1 MNKTIRVL
9 YISLSG
15 NTTHFVKKLTEYL
28 NLWHDVTVNATD
40 VYTLVKNKETFKE
53 ETVPFVAILP
63 TYLEGGNG
71 HETGTT
77 EILTTPLREYLRFN
91 DNFKFC
97 KGIIGSG
104 NKNFNDQ
111 YCLTAKQYS
120 EEFSFPVLDN
130 FELRGT
136 DQDVIRI
143 ADKMMQILNE

>member
-40 VYTLVKNKETFKE
+40 VYTLVKDKEAFKD

-91 DNFKFC
+91 DNYKQC
-97 KGIIGSG
+97 KGIVGSG

-111 YCLTAKQYS
+111 FCLTAKQYS
-120 EEFSFPVLDN
+120 EEFGFPVIDN

>member
-9 YISLSG
+9 YISLSS

-40 VYTLVKNKETFKE
+40 VYALVKNKEVFRE
-53 ETVPFVAILP
+53 ETVPFIAILP

-91 DNFKFC
+91 GNYKLC
-97 KGIIGSG
+97 KGIVGSG

-120 EEFSFPVLDN
+120 EEFGFPVIDN

-143 ADKMMQILNE
+143 ADKIMQILKE

>member
-1 MNKTIRVL
+1 MNKTIRVI

-15 NTTHFVKKLTEYL
+15 NTTHFVKKLSEYL

-40 VYTLVKNKETFKE
+40 VYTLVKNKEAFKE

-91 DNFKFC
+91 DNYKHC
-97 KGIIGSG
+97 KGIVGSG

-143 ADKMMQILNE
+143 ADKIMQILNE

>member
-40 VYTLVKNKETFKE
+40 VYTLVKDKEAFKD

-63 TYLEGGNG
+63 TYLEGGDG

-91 DNFKFC
+91 DNYKYC
-97 KGIIGSG
+97 KGIFGSG

-120 EEFSFPVLDN
+120 EEFDFPVIDN

-143 ADKMMQILNE
+143 ADKIMQILNE

>member
-1 MNKTIRVL
+1 MMKKLRVV

-28 NLWHDVTVNATD
+28 NLWHNIEVNAID
-40 VYTLVKNKETFKE
+40 VYALVKNKEDFSG
-53 ETVPFVAILP
+53 ETEPFFAILP

-91 DNFKFC
+91 DNYKLC
-97 KGIIGSG
+97 KGIVGSG

-120 EEFSFPVLDN
+120 EEFSFPVIDN

>member
-1 MNKTIRVL
+1 MMKKVRVV

-28 NLWHDVTVNATD
+28 NLWHNIEVNATD
-40 VYTLVKNKETFKE
+40 VYTLVKNKDDFSDETELF
-53 ETVPFVAILP
+53 FAILP

-77 EILTTPLREYLRFN
+77 EILTTPLRDYLRYH
-91 DNFKFC
+91 DNFKHC
-97 KGIIGSG
+97 KGIVGSG

-120 EEFSFPVLDN
+120 EEFGFPVIDN

-136 DQDVIRI
+136 DQDVARI
-143 ADKMMQILNE
+143 ADKMMQILND

>member
-1 MNKTIRVL
+1 MNKKIRVV

-15 NTTHFVKKLTEYL
+15 NTTHFVKKLSEYF
-28 NLWHDVTVNATD
+28 NLWHDIDVNAID
-40 VYTLVKNKETFKE
+40 VYTLVKNKETFKN
-53 ETVPFVAILP
+53 ETSPFIAILP

-91 DNFKFC
+91 DNYRLC
-97 KGIIGSG
+97 KGIVGSG

-111 YCLTAKQYS
+111 FCLTAKQYS
-120 EEFSFPVLDN
+120 KEFGFPVIDN

-143 ADKMMQILNE
+143 ADKIIKILNK

>member
-1 MNKTIRVL
+1 MSKKVRVI

-28 NLWHDVTVNATD
+28 NLWHDIEVNATD
-40 VYTLVKNKETFKE
+40 IYTLVKNKEDFGD
-53 ETVPFVAILP
+53 ETEPFFAILP

-77 EILTTPLREYLRFN
+77 EILTTPLREYLRYHN
-91 DNFKFC
+91 NYKLC
-97 KGIIGSG
+97 KGIVGSG

-120 EEFSFPVLDN
+120 AEFGFSVIDN

-136 DQDVIRI
+136 DQDVARI
-143 ADKMMQILNE
+143 ADKMIQILNE

>member
-40 VYTLVKNKETFKE
+40 IYALVKNKEAFKE
-53 ETVPFVAILP
+53 ETVPFIAILP

-91 DNFKFC
+91 DNYKLC
-97 KGIIGSG
+97 KGIVGSG

-120 EEFSFPVLDN
+120 EEFGFLVIDN

-143 ADKMMQILNE
+143 ADKIMQILNE